1 MEEQI
6 KMILKKYGKL
16 TVEVEEL
23 NENSNLYEA
32 GLSSHSSVNVMLAL
46 ETEFDIEFSDEL
58 LSKKMF
64 ASITNLK
71 EAVQA
76 AQN

>member
-1 MEEQI
+1 M
-6 KMILKKYGKL
+6 
-16 TVEVEEL
+16 EVEEL

-71 EAVQA
+71 RSCSSSPELIKGEILK
-76 AQN
+76 

>member
-1 MEEQI
+1 M
-6 KMILKKYGKL
+6 
-16 TVEVEEL
+16 EVEEL

-58 LSKKMF
+58 LSKRCLLVLR
-64 ASITNLK
+64 I
-71 EAVQA
+71 
-76 AQN
+76 